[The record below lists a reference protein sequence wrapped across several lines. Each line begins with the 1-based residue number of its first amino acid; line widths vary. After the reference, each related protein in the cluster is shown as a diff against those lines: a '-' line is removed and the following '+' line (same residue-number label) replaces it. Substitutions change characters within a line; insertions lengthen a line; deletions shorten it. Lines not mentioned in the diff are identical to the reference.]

1 MARFK
6 ATAVAFALACAFGS
20 TTIHAQ
26 GRTGLP
32 DALNV
37 NVTNANVPVIVNN
50 PASNPV
56 PVTIS
61 NVPSAPIV
69 IDTAKPDLYRV
80 RADFSWSDDSGGAS
94 ESFENTTGKRIVLQ
108 SITAWGQVRVA
119 QVFKLALIRITGP
132 GVPSTKQEIYLR
144 PVLIGDDVSSPGGV
158 FNRWGITAQVTA
170 YVEPGET
177 IVISAHRDN
186 PETGGSNA
194 HFTLTGILVD

>member
-1 MARFK
+1 MANFK
-6 ATAVAFALACAFGS
+6 ATAVVLALACAFGS
-20 TTIHAQ
+20 TAVHAQ
-26 GRTGLP
+26 GKTGLP
-32 DALNV
+32 EALNV

-50 PASNPV
+50 PASSPV

-69 IDTAKPDLYRV
+69 IDAAKPALYRT
-80 RADFSWSDDSGGAS
+80 RADFSWSGESNGAT

-108 SITAWGQVRVA
+108 SITAWGQIRVS
-119 QVFKLALIRITGP
+119 QVFKLALISIIGP
-132 GVPSTKQEIYLR
+132 GIPSIKQEIYLR

-177 IVISAHRDN
+177 IVVAAHRDN
-186 PETGGSNA
+186 PQTGSSNA